1 MTLLGGMAWLLAITV
16 HRRLDPFGAAAAAV
30 AIFVLC
36 NKVYSPTYDVWL
48 VAFFVMLPL
57 SRRLWVSFCAVDAAV
72 FVTVYGFFAGI
83 DSIGFVRAVLPF
95 LVLGRTGVLLT
106 LIRRATASPTH
117 TPAPTVAPRTARLGE
132 GHAVGQSGS
141 RL

>member
-1 MTLLGGMAWLLAITV
+1 
-16 HRRLDPFGAAAAAV
+16 
-30 AIFVLC
+30 
-36 NKVYSPTYDVWL
+36 
-48 VAFFVMLPL
+48 MLPL

-95 LVLGRTGVLLT
+95 LVLVRTGVLLT